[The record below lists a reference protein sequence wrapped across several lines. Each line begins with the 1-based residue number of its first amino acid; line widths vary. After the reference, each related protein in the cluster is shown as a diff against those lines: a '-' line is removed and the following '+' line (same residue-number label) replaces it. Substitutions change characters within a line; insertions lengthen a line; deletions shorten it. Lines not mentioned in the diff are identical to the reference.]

1 MSQANNQLTF
11 ISAIIDL
18 GRNSWN
24 SFGDIQ
30 PPLGYNPNPYT
41 YSKENYLLW
50 FSYYLNFSV
59 PMILF
64 VDEPYWDDVAFICRN
79 APNIQRISINKDW
92 ILKNIDGWKYFE
104 AVKKVMES
112 DSFKKLIGHRAQYP
126 NVTVPHYVT
135 NTYTKLD
142 YVDYAIKNNLFNT
155 SYVAW
160 TDFGIFKD
168 PGYHLTNFKINMNY
182 FSEDTIVIPV
192 LHMPKEMDKDPIY
205 SLTVAPDCFSAG
217 FIGGTPKKMQEL
229 NLTFKRIV
237 ELFLNAGIT
246 DVEQH
251 ILIHCYYE
259 NPEGFNLLFCKGDY
273 RNIYKILT
281 I

>member
-1 MSQANNQLTF
+1 MVEQLTF

-18 GRNSWN
+18 GRKSWN
-24 SFGDIQ
+24 SFGNIQ
-30 PPLGYNPNPYT
+30 PPDGHNPNPYT

-59 PMILF
+59 PMIIF
-64 VDEPYWDDVAFICRN
+64 VDEPYYEDVECICRH
-79 APNIQRISINKDW
+79 AQHIKLIKIDKEW

-104 AVKKVMES
+104 GVKTIMES
-112 DSFKKLIGHRAQYP
+112 DKFKKLIGHRTQFP
-126 NVTVPHYVT
+126 NVSVPQYVT

-142 YVDYAIKNNLFNT
+142 YVEYAIKNKMFDT
-155 SYVAW
+155 PYVAW

-168 PGYHLTNFKINMNY
+168 RGYYLENFKINMSL
-182 FSEDTIVIPV
+182 FSPDKIVIPV
-192 LHMPKEMDKDPIY
+192 LHKPTEKDKDPIY

-217 FIGGTPKKMQEL
+217 FIGGTPQLLQYMNK
-229 NLTFKRIV
+229 TFKKIV
-237 ELFLNAGIT
+237 EVFLAAGIT

-251 ILIHCYYE
+251 IMIHCYYE
-259 NPEGFNLLFCKGDY
+259 NPDAYNLLFCKGDY

-281 I
+281 SF